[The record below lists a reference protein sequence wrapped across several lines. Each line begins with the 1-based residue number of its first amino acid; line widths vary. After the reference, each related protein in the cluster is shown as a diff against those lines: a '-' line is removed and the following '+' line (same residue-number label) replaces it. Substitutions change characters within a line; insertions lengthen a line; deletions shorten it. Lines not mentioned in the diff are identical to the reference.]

1 MTERPTAYQPMAR
14 ALHWV
19 TAILV
24 IATIPVGT
32 LMVQEGLPKA
42 LQNGL
47 FIFHKNVG
55 VIIILLVVIRL
66 IYRAAHE
73 PPPLPAS
80 VPDWQHR
87 AAGLTHV
94 LLYLLLIVMGVSGYV
109 RVAAGGFPIEMLDA
123 LGVPPLVPRSD
134 GLAETAKSLHF
145 YARFA
150 LVGLILLHVGAALQH
165 LHSRADGV
173 FARMWPASGR

>member
-1 MTERPTAYQPMAR
+1 MAR

-32 LMVQEGLPKA
+32 LMVQEGLPRA
-42 LQNGL
+42 FQDGL

-55 VIIILLVVIRL
+55 VILILLVAVRL

-80 VPDWQHR
+80 VPDWQR
-87 AAGLTHV
+87 QAAGLTHV
-94 LLYLLLIVMGVSGYV
+94 LLYALLIVMGLSGYV
-109 RVAAGGFPIEMLDA
+109 RVTAGGFPIEMLDA
-123 LGVPPLVPRSD
+123 LGIPPLAPRSD
-134 GLAETAKSLHF
+134 SLAETAKAVHF

-150 LVGLILLHVGAALQH
+150 LVALILLHVGAALQH
-165 LHSRADGV
+165 LFSRADGV
-173 FARMWPASGR
+173 FSRMWPAAGR